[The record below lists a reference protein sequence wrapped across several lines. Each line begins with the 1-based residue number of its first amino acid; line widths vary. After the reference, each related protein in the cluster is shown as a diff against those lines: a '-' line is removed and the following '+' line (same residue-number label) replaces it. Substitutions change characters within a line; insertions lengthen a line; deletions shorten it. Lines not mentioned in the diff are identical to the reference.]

1 MQDAARRGGGP
12 SGDVDGICALADIER
27 DGGRWRKGTLRGAL
41 PPRAS
46 INMSISF
53 ALEPPRP
60 AAATNIQRRL
70 EECNK
75 HSSLRDAHAI
85 ATRGKSSEQ
94 SVHVVRQCNRSD
106 DRCISTRVP
115 TTAVPTVP
123 KCSSTIPRFCL
134 DFASSSNNSFV
145 MRAVR
150 SSASRSELEE
160 VPALNLG
167 DIRRRLILPFS
178 GSHSRTVGCVV
189 LSAPKR
195 SEKSLVFKS
204 RAKAYMY
211 GSS

>member
-85 ATRGKSSEQ
+85 ATRGHQDKACMSSDNATGVTTDASAPECLRLQ
-94 SVHVVRQCNRSD
+94 CLQRLSVAAQY
-106 DRCISTRVP
+106 
-115 TTAVPTVP
+115 
-123 KCSSTIPRFCL
+123 L
-134 DFASSSNNSFV
+134 DFV
-145 MRAVR
+145 
-150 SSASRSELEE
+150 
-160 VPALNLG
+160 
-167 DIRRRLILPFS
+167 
-178 GSHSRTVGCVV
+178 
-189 LSAPKR
+189 
-195 SEKSLVFKS
+195 
-204 RAKAYMY
+204 
-211 GSS
+211 